1 MNKAIPKVDLK
12 GFYIE
17 DVEPDDSFTG
27 AVPIYAQPEPEEAPE
42 LPEDEE
48 EIEDEPD
55 TPEEPEQPREII
67 GYLVGIP
74 LPTGLYHPRFDLLVW
89 NAYQDAVL
97 EAQSDYADEL
107 HDWRE
112 QWAEGEEQGPEPVY
126 TPPAQ
131 PDNLW
136 IEGLTP
142 EEIAELT
149 KPSEATE
156 LDRIGAEL
164 VLRELE
170 TLDLRNQNE
179 ALGGQI
185 VGLELRLLTLEGG
198 AANV

>member
-17 DVEPDDSFTG
+17 DVEPDDSLTG
-27 AVPIYAQPEPEEAPE
+27 VVPIYAQPEPEKAPD
-42 LPEDEE
+42 LPEDR
-48 EIEDEPD
+48 EIEDEAD
-55 TPEEPEQPREII
+55 VSEEPEQPREII
-67 GYLVGIP
+67 GYLVGIT
-74 LPTGLYHPRFDLLVW
+74 LPNGLYHPRFDLFTW

-112 QWAEGEEQGPEPVY
+112 QWAEGVEQGPEPVY
-126 TPPAQ
+126 APPAQ

-149 KPSEATE
+149 KPGELSEIEILKKENMLLKAQNNAITE
-156 LDRIGAEL
+156 RADFIEDIIAEMAMHIY
-164 VLRELE
+164 
-170 TLDLRNQNE
+170 Q
-179 ALGGQI
+179 
-185 VGLELRLLTLEGG
+185 
-198 AANV
+198 

>member
-1 MNKAIPKVDLK
+1 MNKAVPKVDLK
-12 GFYIE
+12 GLYIE
-17 DVEPDDSFTG
+17 DVIQDDSFSG
-27 AVPIYAQPEPEEAPE
+27 VVPIYAQPEPEEAPD
-42 LPEDEE
+42 LPEDRK
-48 EIEDEPD
+48 IEDEAD
-55 TPEEPEQPREII
+55 VSEEPEQPREII
-67 GYLVGIP
+67 GYLAGIP
-74 LPTGLYHPRFDLLVW
+74 LPTGLYHPRFDLVTW
-89 NAYQDAVL
+89 DAYQDAVL
-97 EAQSDYADEL
+97 EAQSDYVDSM

-112 QWAEGEEQGPEPVY
+112 SYAEGEEQGEQPVY
-126 TPPAQ
+126 TPPTI

-136 IEGLTP
+136 VEGLTP

-149 KPSEATE
+149 KPSAATE

>member
-1 MNKAIPKVDLK
+1 M
-12 GFYIE
+12 
-17 DVEPDDSFTG
+17 
-27 AVPIYAQPEPEEAPE
+27 
-42 LPEDEE
+42 
-48 EIEDEPD
+48 
-55 TPEEPEQPREII
+55 
-67 GYLVGIP
+67 
-74 LPTGLYHPRFDLLVW
+74 YHPRFDLFTW

-97 EAQSDYADEL
+97 EAQSDYVYAMQ
-107 HDWRE
+107 DWRE
-112 QWAEGEEQGPEPVY
+112 RWAEGEEQGPEPVY

-136 IEGLTP
+136 VEGLTP

-149 KPSEATE
+149 KPSAATE